1 MLKPEFPQEIEG
13 DPFLTLEIMRK
24 VVSQNNV
31 STGIT
36 SLSPTSIKTLV
47 NLDKTPILWVPFRR
61 TTFSEWAGSP
71 TFNVREI
78 WTLLYPGRQGLK

>member
-47 NLDKTPILWVPFRR
+47 NLDKTPILWVP
-61 TTFSEWAGSP
+61 
-71 TFNVREI
+71 
-78 WTLLYPGRQGLK
+78 